1 MGGYRAHEGHFSES
15 LHDSEN
21 LRESTKCDDQPF
33 DRVVPAPGVALSPP
47 PLVARHGR
55 TLGVAPPAACAS
67 AAPYR
72 RGLRARA
79 QVRREGAGLRS
90 RGHGVAALDPRP
102 AVAVSPVLM
111 PYSQAVRRQVTV
123 TIAAAARIT
132 KRRVRILFSISSLI
146 CISAIQNCFGTC
158 RNATQG

>member
-1 MGGYRAHEGHFSES
+1 MGGYRAHEGNFPES

-79 QVRREGAGLRS
+79 RVRREGAGLRS

-111 PYSQAVRRQVTV
+111 RQVTV